1 MNQDLMEARN
11 GIRKN
16 RENGK
21 SLKEKLIENKK
32 VTSGN
37 LFKSGSCRIGKTVFD
52 VQKENTKKREIV
64 QKEKAMRNQQ
74 GYQAMLDEATFV
86 HTLKLPVKKMTCKQL
101 TAILKPLK
109 TKDDPA
115 MPTKKSKLLV
125 RYKQW
130 KDRPIQ
136 PMPTTTVSNT
146 NILIE
151 EATMTDDEDM
161 ENVEDDV
168 AAAMLQLQKVYQV

>member
-1 MNQDLMEARN
+1 MQNW
-11 GIRKN
+11 
-16 RENGK
+16 
-21 SLKEKLIENKK
+21 
-32 VTSGN
+32 
-37 LFKSGSCRIGKTVFD
+37 KTAFD

-136 PMPTTTVSNT
+136 PMLTTTVSAT
-146 NILIE
+146 NVLTTE
-151 EATMTDDEDM
+151 EGTMTDDEDM
-161 ENVEDDV
+161 ENGEDDV
-168 AAAMLQLQKVYQV
+168 AAAMLQLHRVYHI